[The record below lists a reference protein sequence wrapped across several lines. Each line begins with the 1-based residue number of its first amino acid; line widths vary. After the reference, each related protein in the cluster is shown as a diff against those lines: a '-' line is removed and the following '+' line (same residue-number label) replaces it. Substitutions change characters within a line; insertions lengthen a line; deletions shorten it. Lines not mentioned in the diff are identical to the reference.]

1 MKILQ
6 AIQYFIINLINQV
19 QIFIISKSNR
29 FDRLWYLKEYPDV
42 RDSGLDPLTHF
53 VKYGSIEGRKPY
65 KNFPTLSYIIK
76 YKKSHK
82 LINVLFLDYLK
93 DLKIKQGKNPSFQS
107 TLFTKS
113 LISARRRNPFKFSI
127 FHLVWFLLFNQKLNF
142 YSHSNPKFSIIII
155 SWNTPGLLLKQLR
168 EFSKI
173 KKTPFEIIL
182 IDNGSSKLT
191 QLLLSR
197 ISGLTIK
204 QNQLN
209 VGYPKAV
216 NQSLELSK
224 APIVILLN
232 SDALPLGNWV
242 DLILKN
248 FSDSKIKILG
258 AKIIN
263 SKNRVQEAG
272 NLIWS
277 DGVCQRIGENYS
289 INNFKVNRIGIT
301 DFCSACFL
309 AIDKSIL
316 TEDLIF
322 DENFSPAYYEDVDFA
337 LNMKNKGFDT
347 YYDPS
352 ITVYHLEN
360 ASSNSSFA
368 QRQIN
373 INWKKF
379 VAKNINLLHLLD
391 ARTQDIDLHDER
403 VTTQRMKNRILVI
416 DSLFPSE
423 INGQGA
429 PRLKEIVKVLS
440 NDRNYVDVLFR
451 QGQYESISNSFPILP
466 TGILEISGP
475 LNDELLKLAIESKYR
490 IMNIFWISRL
500 ENLLWLKVSGYLD
513 KFILQGRVIFD
524 FEAVRNEELNPE
536 ALSILNSVDQ
546 IIVVNENDKNVLK
559 SMSLES
565 NIIGYEPSELLPTDI
580 PVNSGDIVFVGNL
593 EKIESDNFKSLIKF
607 RSNLE
612 HFGSSTKNLIL
623 SNLKI
628 YGKCSPESKKVL
640 EGCGY
645 ILKGFEPNTKSIFM
659 NAKLF
664 ISPSLNP
671 QGIPIKLKLASS
683 YGVPCLVT
691 KELGAQLNWKSNI
704 DAFISNSELN
714 FIEILVNLLKNDEIR
729 YNFAVNLRESNSTLN
744 HYISFKKSILTVLH

>member
-1 MKILQ
+1 
-6 AIQYFIINLINQV
+6 
-19 QIFIISKSNR
+19 
-29 FDRLWYLKEYPDV
+29 
-42 RDSGLDPLTHF
+42 
-53 VKYGSIEGRKPY
+53 
-65 KNFPTLSYIIK
+65 
-76 YKKSHK
+76 
-82 LINVLFLDYLK
+82 
-93 DLKIKQGKNPSFQS
+93 
-107 TLFTKS
+107 
-113 LISARRRNPFKFSI
+113 
-127 FHLVWFLLFNQKLNF
+127 
-142 YSHSNPKFSIIII
+142 
-155 SWNTPGLLLKQLR
+155 LLLKQLR

-546 IIVVNENDKNVLK
+546 IVVVNENDKNVLK